1 MPKPYLAIKETL
13 VREYAR
19 RGGQLRRREAR
30 NLVKIDVNKTARIW
44 EFLHQAGFLQSAL
57 DERGTE
63 RDRNDVNF
71 GGMGLSNNGVG
82 NGTVPPSNAET
93 P

>member
-30 NLVKIDVNKTARIW
+30 EFIKIDVHKSGRVW
-44 EFLHQAGFLQSAL
+44 DFLHQAGYLKSAL
-57 DERGTE
+57 DEKEHE
-63 RDRNDVNF
+63 RAEAV
-71 GGMGLSNNGVG
+71 
-82 NGTVPPSNAET
+82 SNAET